1 MRSQTLTQVILM
13 EAVKSYATIT
23 GWILLVLGVVG
34 FLWGGVPGFLEFDT
48 VHNVVHLLL
57 GAILLWVAYG
67 ADEEMGVSVVKVLS
81 VVYILLAV
89 LGFALGG
96 MGSADVWGLLQLELG
111 ENLVHLV
118 LGIWGAWAA
127 WSA

>member
-1 MRSQTLTQVILM
+1 M
-13 EAVKSYATIT
+13 EAVKLYATIT
-23 GWILLVLGVVG
+23 GWVLLVLGVVG
-34 FLWGGVPGFLEFDT
+34 FLWNGIPGFLEFDL

-67 ADEEMGVSVVKVLS
+67 ADEEMGVTTVKVLS
-81 VVYILLAV
+81 VVYILLGV
-89 LGFALGG
+89 LGFV
-96 MGSADVWGLLQLELG
+96 MADVFGLLHLELG

-118 LGIWGAWAA
+118 IGVWGAWAA